1 MLNSLRSRQQSL
13 FRLCTTVGLVCASGA
28 TCQRNWPDPFGATIP
43 AAPEV
48 LAQGAQ
54 LQQVVG
60 AINQNTARVHSLMA
74 PNALITI
81 PHSTLLP
88 PLRGNLA
95 LEKPQRFR
103 LTAGTGLTGQ
113 EVDLGVN
120 DERFWLW
127 IRRSDPPGVYFCRHD
142 QFAGSAACRVMPIE
156 PRWLQSALGLVELD
170 SSQVYSGPIPRGDG
184 TVELRTYLP
193 SANGTLQR
201 VLVIDAKRAWVKEQH
216 VYDPTGTTLIASTV
230 ATSHRYY
237 PIEQVSLPERVA
249 IRLPPSQMAFTIDL
263 GQLQINRLPANA
275 AQLWTM
281 PAFDGYQQ
289 FDLGTTSLNMPLSM
303 SRLPATGRSSLTA
316 NSPVGKAYG
325 QLAVPAQASLP
336 QRRPFA
342 RLFGRQSVNAPQ
354 QRVPI
359 WQRWQNPEA
368 VAASNIQPAS
378 FLTPAGPNQQ
388 GKRP

>member
-1 MLNSLRSRQQSL
+1 MPNSLCSRQRRL
-13 FRLCTTVGLVCASGA
+13 FRLGAVVGLVCISGA
-28 TCQRNWPDPFGATIP
+28 TCQRNWTDPFGATIP

-74 PNALITI
+74 PNALITV

-95 LEKPQRFR
+95 LERPQRFR

-113 EVDLGVN
+113 EVDLGSN
-120 DERFWLW
+120 DEHFWLW

-142 QFAGSAACRVMPIE
+142 QFGGSASGKVMPIE
-156 PRWLQSALGLVELD
+156 PRWLQSAFGLVELD

-216 VYDPTGTTLIASTV
+216 VYDPTGTQLIASTV

-237 PIEQVSLPERVA
+237 PLEQVSLPERVA
-249 IRLPPSQMAFTIDL
+249 IRVPASQLAFTIDL
-263 GQLQINRLPANA
+263 GQLQINRLPANS

-289 FDLGTTSLNMPLSM
+289 FDLGIASPNIPLSM
-303 SRLPATGRSSLTA
+303 GHMSAVGRYSLADKSPAG
-316 NSPVGKAYG
+316 NAYG
-325 QLAVPAQASLP
+325 QLAAPAQVSP
-336 QRRPFA
+336 RPRRPFA
-342 RLFGRQSVNAPQ
+342 RLFGKQSVQAAQ

-359 WQRWQNPEA
+359 RQGWQNPEA
-368 VAASNIQPAS
+368 VAGSSIQPTS
-378 FLTPAGPNQQ
+378 FLLPAGVNHQ
-388 GKRP
+388 GN